1 MKKENNLFYSLKS
14 WYCYFFN
21 SLIYMQINNF
31 LKLITS
37 ILLITFLTSCSP
49 STVDVS
55 IYTTDIDVAQ
65 EGEVVEVPLIASF
78 SLYGDDDGELE
89 SASLIA
95 EKYLSKDSIFSQS
108 SGDWGETLVIETT
121 IPMGTLDSLQN
132 YLDSN
137 NRVAVLLVQGSDE
150 IEISLNSTDYA
161 EALNSELSDINFML
175 GFELPGDTTNFRVIS
190 DSRND
195 VQVDATAVF
204 VSEKPYLYYSKVLKR
219 RGEAEIVFKGTSD
232 SVYSEI
238 NPLIYINYPQ

>member
-37 ILLITFLTSCSP
+37 VLLITFLTSCSP

-121 IPMGTLDSLQN
+121 IPMGTLDSLEN
-132 YLDSN
+132 YLASN

-175 GFELPGDTTNFRVIS
+175 GFELPGDSTNFRVIS

-238 NPLIYINYPQ
+238 NPLIYINYP